1 MTNIQRFNKMCVTAC
16 VVPYVLML
24 IINMCAMLVVNLVG
38 LSGSYPGGAL
48 NISAI
53 CLEIYIIAT
62 VILYRRLVMT
72 QPRMLVN
79 FYLAGKMLKML
90 VAVLILIVSLKSGV
104 NAPVTYSAVFF
115 LMYITSV
122 VTDSIF
128 YSKTEKELSNEM
140 AK

>member
-1 MTNIQRFNKMCVTAC
+1 
-16 VVPYVLML
+16 
-24 IINMCAMLVVNLVG
+24 MLVVNLVG
-38 LSGSYPGGAL
+38 LSGAYPGGAL

-53 CLEIYIIAT
+53 CLEICIIAA